1 MRESFDTS
9 SKNPPPESGGGLY
22 VHIAYCRRKCIY
34 CDFFSAGE
42 RIADWRRYAD
52 ALIAELHHRIEEMP
66 CPLLTIYFGGGTP
79 SLMPAAEFLRV
90 ADALKPYMSDV
101 EEFTIEVNPDDVTEE
116 MLRTWKRGG
125 VNRLSL
131 GVQSFHDKALSAIG
145 RNHDSATAERAYRLA
160 RKYFN
165 NISIDL
171 IFGLPDQTL
180 EMWKEDIRKVIEMQP
195 EHVSAYSLMYE
206 EGTALTELRNQGKLR
221 EASEEESEKMFEY
234 LIESLRNAGYDHYE
248 ISNFAFPEMRS
259 RHNSSYWLQKPYL
272 GIGPSAHSF
281 DGKSRRKANSIDLKG
296 YLRQWAPDA
305 NDGHGRKYEVGE
317 ENLSDEELREEYIMT
332 RLRTREGIPIED
344 FSRRFGKRKFAELLE
359 KSRKLIDRNQL
370 ELRDENLALTES
382 AIMMSDAI
390 ILELV

>member
-1 MRESFDTS
+1 M
-9 SKNPPPESGGGLY
+9 
-22 VHIAYCRRKCIY
+22 
-34 CDFFSAGE
+34 
-42 RIADWRRYAD
+42 
-52 ALIAELHHRIEEMP
+52 
-66 CPLLTIYFGGGTP
+66 
-79 SLMPAAEFLRV
+79 
-90 ADALKPYMSDV
+90 
-101 EEFTIEVNPDDVTEE
+101 
-116 MLRTWKRGG
+116 
-125 VNRLSL
+125 
-131 GVQSFHDKALSAIG
+131 
-145 RNHDSATAERAYRLA
+145 
-160 RKYFN
+160 
-165 NISIDL
+165 
-171 IFGLPDQTL
+171 FGLPDQTL

-248 ISNFAFPEMRS
+248 ISNFALPGMRS

-344 FSRRFGKRKFAELLE
+344 FSRRFGERKCAELLE

-370 ELRDENLALTES
+370 ELRDGNLALTES